1 MKKISTTSSVCHSP
15 EKLNAATHSQSCDI
29 ISSQR
34 LRIPLLKVDS
44 NVSFK
49 LEKKL
54 IENYIFMT
62 LDPVLTLETD
72 KQIDIFIQGI
82 VTVP

>member
-1 MKKISTTSSVCHSP
+1 MKKISTISSVCHSP
-15 EKLNAATHSQSCDI
+15 VKLNAATHSQSCDL

-34 LRIPLLKVDS
+34 LKIPLLKVDS

-54 IENYIFMT
+54 IEN
-62 LDPVLTLETD
+62 
-72 KQIDIFIQGI
+72 
-82 VTVP
+82 

>member
-1 MKKISTTSSVCHSP
+1 MKKISTTSSVCHGL

-54 IENYIFMT
+54 IEN
-62 LDPVLTLETD
+62 
-72 KQIDIFIQGI
+72 
-82 VTVP
+82 

>member
-54 IENYIFMT
+54 IKNEIFGI
-62 LDPVLTLETD
+62 LDPLKTLGID
-72 KQIDIFIQGI
+72 KHIKVF
-82 VTVP
+82 V